1 MYIQVQ
7 YLAGTFTSTNVS
19 QMQKEKV
26 HQTTSRFYMNDILQT
41 DVIT

>member
-7 YLAGTFTSTNVS
+7 YLASTFTSAIVS

-26 HQTTSRFYMNDILQT
+26 HQTTSWFYMNDILQI